1 MDSKPITLYVVDDYL
16 LTLIYHKRIFEQ
28 CSDFKLLGAFLN
40 ANECLSALEK
50 QQADIIL
57 MDIELNGMNGIE
69 ATRIIKEKYP
79 KTKVIM
85 YSAFKNGLRILASL
99 ACGACG
105 YILKKKDDEICVK
118 TAIKRVM
125 NGEFLMDSEI
135 AAKAFSQIPM
145 GDVKDLNNLSD
156 SNELLEILTQR
167 ELEVLKL
174 LVAGKTNSEI
184 ADEII
189 VSTNTAKAHVGNILT
204 KLSVKDRVQAAV
216 KAVRAN
222 IC

>member
-1 MDSKPITLYVVDDYL
+1 
-16 LTLIYHKRIFEQ
+16 
-28 CSDFKLLGAFLN
+28 
-40 ANECLSALEK
+40 
-50 QQADIIL
+50 
-57 MDIELNGMNGIE
+57 
-69 ATRIIKEKYP
+69 
-79 KTKVIM
+79 
-85 YSAFKNGLRILASL
+85 
-99 ACGACG
+99 
-105 YILKKKDDEICVK
+105 
-118 TAIKRVM
+118 M

-135 AAKAFSQIPM
+135 ATKAFSQIPM

-167 ELEVLKL
+167 ELQVLRL

-189 VSTNTAKAHVGNILT
+189 VSTNTAKAHVGNILM